1 MTARLV
7 MAECLLE
14 VEHGLEAIANPHPW
28 DLEDFGPGALIEQA
42 GDTLRHVDHLQLL
55 RQAMAVEVA
64 QAVGQAEMGN
74 LTGVLLCL
82 RSLAEV
88 LAEPA
93 HAGCRH
99 TGKAAA

>member
-14 VEHGLEAIANPHPW
+14 IEHGLEAIANPHPF
-28 DLEDFGPGALIEQA
+28 DLEDYGPGALIEQA
-42 GDTLRHVDHLQLL
+42 GDTLAHVDHLQAL
-55 RQAMAVEVA
+55 RRALSVEVA
-64 QAVGQAEMGN
+64 QAVGQAETGN
-74 LTGVLLCL
+74 LAGVLLCL

-93 HAGCRH
+93 YGDCRAGK
-99 TGKAAA
+99 GVAA